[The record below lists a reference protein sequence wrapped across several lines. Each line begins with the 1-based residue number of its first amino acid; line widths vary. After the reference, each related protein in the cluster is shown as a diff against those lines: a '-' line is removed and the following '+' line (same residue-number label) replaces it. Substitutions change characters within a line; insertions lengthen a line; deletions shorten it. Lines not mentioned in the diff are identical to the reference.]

1 MATYVVLMQGPSI
14 EEAEAVLYSEDAE
27 GIAALMAALNARTSN
42 GITPKDLVS
51 PKSAEERTGDRD
63 RAEG

>member
-1 MATYVVLMQGPSI
+1 MSTFVVLMQGPSI

-27 GIAALMAALNARTSN
+27 GIAALMAVLNARTSN
-42 GITPKDLVS
+42 GMTPKDLVS
-51 PKSAEERTGDRD
+51 RKGAEERTGDRD